1 MIAEM
6 ASEIGTRVLSNAQQ
20 IQTLRILSV
29 VLALSKGG
37 NDDEVFQT
45 HEKTCTVYTIP
56 IKILIA
62 CHAQVVTRY
71 QKLTKDPNPQTSE

>member
-37 NDDEVFQT
+37 NDDEVF
-45 HEKTCTVYTIP
+45 
-56 IKILIA
+56 L
-62 CHAQVVTRY
+62 
-71 QKLTKDPNPQTSE
+71 N

>member
-1 MIAEM
+1 M

-37 NDDEVFQT
+37 NDDEVFLFKRKQKIICNCRLKQST
-45 HEKTCTVYTIP
+45 LDTC
-56 IKILIA
+56 
-62 CHAQVVTRY
+62 
-71 QKLTKDPNPQTSE
+71 KD